1 MKKKIVFASV
11 DFFKSTL
18 AFILI
23 IYPLYC
29 YIKSQFILKL
39 ENDWFLGVIIWIFL
53 ILTGFVYLFSFII
66 KIIFFRNE
74 IFISKRYVKFIN
86 YYVFFVSLFL
96 FFLPIINVILKKIK

>member
-23 IYPLYC
+23 TYPLYC
-29 YIKSQFILKL
+29 YIKSQFILKP

-86 YYVFFVSLFL
+86 YYVFLFL
-96 FFLPIINVILKKIK
+96 CFYFFYQL

>member
-23 IYPLYC
+23 TYPLYC

-86 YYVFFVSLFL
+86 YYVFLFL
-96 FFLPIINVILKKIK
+96 CFYFFYQL

>member
-23 IYPLYC
+23 TYPLYC

-53 ILTGFVYLFSFII
+53 ILTGFVYLFSLGGTLHILTP
-66 KIIFFRNE
+66 
-74 IFISKRYVKFIN
+74 
-86 YYVFFVSLFL
+86 SLRS
-96 FFLPIINVILKKIK
+96 PC